1 MPSFVVSLS
10 CQKLPLCEVTCLA
23 APICDHGGLKTRH
36 GLAIHPFASPL
47 IECHTIYFDI
57 EHLLPPP
64 HCNGIVCHAEFEST
78 HDGITDICF
87 HTMALHL
94 EKWMLNAQP
103 FPMVQCSMELML
115 TGVIMVALGNLVFN
129 FVDDMDIFSM
139 VTLPWSMESS

>member
-1 MPSFVVSLS
+1 
-10 CQKLPLCEVTCLA
+10 
-23 APICDHGGLKTRH
+23 
-36 GLAIHPFASPL
+36 
-47 IECHTIYFDI
+47 
-57 EHLLPPP
+57 
-64 HCNGIVCHAEFEST
+64 
-78 HDGITDICF
+78 
-87 HTMALHL
+87 MALHL